1 MKARTGTKKEFKSI
15 MELPALLFVSCY
27 NACKEADCIAGEA
40 DSDECIDSP
49 EFARAYHKYEA
60 YMDLIKSAKL
70 EALYNQ
76 FLKTM

>member
-1 MKARTGTKKEFKSI
+1 MKARTGTKKELKSI

-27 NACKEADCIAGEA
+27 NASKEADRIAGEA
-40 DSDECIDSP
+40 DSDDVLDNS
-49 EFARAYHKYEA
+49 EFTKAYAKYEA